1 MEKYR
6 ITYVWK
12 IIEEIVPNPGIEIA
26 TENENK
32 RQGRGCKIPQLILN
46 GSQAIKTLRES
57 SCLIHGIKLFNCT
70 PTEIRNIKSNSNEV
84 RQVAAKFARPSED
97 RQPGPSS
104 PGPSNSEKLQQ
115 YSSME
120 P

>member
-1 MEKYR
+1 M
-6 ITYVWK
+6 I
-12 IIEEIVPNPGIEIA
+12 
-26 TENENK
+26 
-32 RQGRGCKIPQLILN
+32 QLY
-46 GSQAIKTLRES
+46 
-57 SCLIHGIKLFNCT
+57 
-70 PTEIRNIKSNSNEV
+70 PIRNKKYQKQSRPIQNEV
-84 RQVAAKFARPSED
+84 RQVPVKFARPSED